1 MAEGIQP
8 IFILPEGYNRTSG
21 KDAQRNNIAA
31 AKAVANAVKSTLGPR
46 GMDKMLVDNIGD
58 ITITNDGVTVL
69 KNMEIENPAAKMI
82 VEVAKTQEE
91 EVGDGTTTA
100 VIIAGELL
108 KNAETLLD
116 QSIHP
121 TLIARGYRL
130 AGNKAQ
136 EILDKI
142 KLKLDL
148 SNKDDLGRIVKT
160 AIIGKSTGA
169 DSHIVSLIVE
179 AVQHVKSM
187 SKDNDTLDLDDIKV
201 EKKVGGGLLDSRM
214 ISGVLIDKEKVH
226 PDMPDEIRN
235 AKVALLNLALEIEKT
250 NIDAQIRIEKP
261 EQLQA
266 FLDEEENMLK
276 EMVEKIKASGANVV
290 VVQKGI
296 DDAAQHFLS
305 KAGILAFRRVSES
318 DMKKIGKATGAKV
331 VATLD
336 ELGADSLGEA
346 GLVHVE
352 KLAGETLALIEECKN
367 PKAVTILIRGGTEH
381 VVDELQRAIEDRLG
395 DLKSVI
401 EDAGSIVAGGGSAEL
416 EVSKNLRDFAKG
428 LEGREQLAVNAFAD
442 ALEVVPKTLSENAG
456 LDPIDIVGEIRIIVS
471 PLMKTFPNFLK
482 VSASFFSS
490 AFSRVTFIWTSN
502 AINLPVIAWPFFN
515 STKTIFP
522 LAEFNKSKGLLKTFS
537 DILITVSSH
546 SARRHLRLLIGRLAG
561 CDYVIDP

>member
-69 KNMEIENPAAKMI
+69 KSMEIENPAAKMI

-108 KNAETLLD
+108 KNAESLLD

-121 TLIARGYRL
+121 TLISRGYRL
-130 AGNKAQ
+130 ASNKAQ
-136 EILDKI
+136 DILDKI
-142 KLKLDL
+142 KMQLDL
-148 SNKDDLGRIVKT
+148 SNKEDLSRIVKT

-169 DSHIVSLIVE
+169 DSHIISLIVD
-179 AVQHVKSM
+179 AIQHVKSM
-187 SKDNDTLDLDDIKV
+187 SDKIGSIDLDDIKV
-201 EKKVGGGLLDSRM
+201 EKKVGGGLMDSRL
-214 ISGVLIDKEKVH
+214 IKGVIIDKEKVH
-226 PDMPDEIRN
+226 PNMPEEIKN

-261 EQLQA
+261 DQLQA
-266 FLDEEENMLK
+266 FLNEEESMLK
-276 EMVEKIKASGANVV
+276 DMVEKIKASGANVV
-290 VVQKGI
+290 IVQKGI
-296 DDAAQHFLS
+296 DDTAQHFLS

-336 ELGADSLGEA
+336 ELEKDSLGEA

-381 VVDELQRAIEDRLG
+381 VVDEIQRAVDDSLG

-401 EDAGSIVAGGGSAEL
+401 EDNGAIVAGGGAAEL
-416 EVSKNLRDFAKG
+416 EVSKELKDFAKG

-456 LDPIDIVGEIRIIVS
+456 LDPIDILVELRAEHQKGNTWAGVNLLDVYKPQVSDMYKEGVIEPLRIKKQAI
-471 PLMKTFPNFLK
+471 K
-482 VSASFFSS
+482 SASEVAVMILRIDDIIAAGKS
-490 AFSRVTFIWTSN
+490 AN
-502 AINLPVIAWPFFN
+502 QQPQMPQ
-515 STKTIFP
+515 
-522 LAEFNKSKGLLKTFS
+522 GGMGGYG
-537 DILITVSSH
+537 D
-546 SARRHLRLLIGRLAG
+546 
-561 CDYVIDP
+561 

>member
-58 ITITNDGVTVL
+58 IIITNDGVTVL
-69 KNMEIENPAAKMI
+69 KSMEIENPAAKMI

-121 TLIARGYRL
+121 TLVARGYRL
-130 AGNKAQ
+130 AANKAQ

-142 KLKLDL
+142 KLHLDIANKEDL
-148 SNKDDLGRIVKT
+148 SRIVKT
-160 AIIGKSTGA
+160 AIVGKSTGA
-169 DSHIVSLIVE
+169 DTYIVSLIVD

-187 SKDNDTLDLDDIKV
+187 SGKNDTLDLDDIKV
-201 EKKVGGGLLDSRM
+201 EKKIGGGLLDSRL
-214 ISGVLIDKEKVH
+214 IKGVIIDKEKVH
-226 PDMPDEIRN
+226 PDMPEEIKN

-276 EMVEKIKASGANVV
+276 EMVEKIKVSGANVV
-290 VVQKGI
+290 IVQKGI
-296 DDAAQHFLS
+296 DDTAQHFLS

-336 ELGADSLGEA
+336 ELGKDSLGEA
-346 GLVHVE
+346 GFVHVE

-367 PKAVTILIRGGTEH
+367 PKAVTILVRGGTEH
-381 VVDELQRAIEDRLG
+381 VVDEIQRAIDDSLG

-401 EDAGSIVAGGGSAEL
+401 EDGGSIVAGGGAAEL
-416 EVSKNLRDFAKG
+416 EVSKNLRDFATG
-428 LEGREQLAVNAFAD
+428 LEGREQLAVNSFAD
-442 ALEVVPKTLSENAG
+442 ALEVVPKTLAENAG
-456 LDPIDIVGEIRIIVS
+456 LDPIDILVELRAEHQKGKTWAGVNLLDVYKPQVS
-471 PLMKTFPNFLK
+471 DMYKEGVIEPLRTKK
-482 VSASFFSS
+482 QAIKSASEVAVMILRIDDIIAAGKS
-490 AFSRVTFIWTSN
+490 AN
-502 AINLPVIAWPFFN
+502 QQPQMP
-515 STKTIFP
+515 P
-522 LAEFNKSKGLLKTFS
+522 GGMGGYG
-537 DILITVSSH
+537 D
-546 SARRHLRLLIGRLAG
+546 
-561 CDYVIDP
+561 

>member
-108 KNAETLLD
+108 KNAEALLD

-121 TLIARGYRL
+121 TLVARGYKL
-130 AGNKAQ
+130 ASNKAQ

-142 KLKLDL
+142 KMQLDL
-148 SNKDDLGRIVKT
+148 SSKEDLSRIVKT

-169 DSHIVSLIVE
+169 DSHIISLIVD

-187 SKDNDTLDLDDIKV
+187 SDKNNVIDLEDIKV
-201 EKKVGGGLLDSRM
+201 EKKVGGGLLDSRLVK
-214 ISGVLIDKEKVH
+214 GVIIDKEKVH
-226 PDMPDEIRN
+226 PDMPDSVKN

-266 FLDEEENMLK
+266 FLNEEENMLR

-290 VVQKGI
+290 IVQKGI
-296 DDAAQHFLS
+296 DDAAQHFLA

-331 VATLD
+331 VSTLD
-336 ELGADSLGEA
+336 ELSKESLGEA
-346 GLVHVE
+346 GIVHVE
-352 KLAGETLALIEECKN
+352 KLAGENLALIEECKN

-381 VVDELQRAIEDRLG
+381 VVDEIQRAVDDSLG

-401 EDAGSIVAGGGSAEL
+401 EDGGAIVPGGGAAEL
-416 EVSKNLRDFAKG
+416 EVSKELKDFAKG

-442 ALEVVPKTLSENAG
+442 SLEIVPKTLSENAG
-456 LDPIDIVGEIRIIVS
+456 LDPIDILVELRAEHQKGKTWAGVNLLDVYKPQVSDMYKEGVIEPLRIKKQAI
-471 PLMKTFPNFLK
+471 K
-482 VSASFFSS
+482 SASEVAVMILRIDDIIAAGKS
-490 AFSRVTFIWTSN
+490 AN
-502 AINLPVIAWPFFN
+502 QQPQMP
-515 STKTIFP
+515 P
-522 LAEFNKSKGLLKTFS
+522 GGMGGYG
-537 DILITVSSH
+537 D
-546 SARRHLRLLIGRLAG
+546 
-561 CDYVIDP
+561 

>member
-69 KNMEIENPAAKMI
+69 KSMEIENPAAKMI

-121 TLIARGYRL
+121 TLVARGYRL
-130 AGNKAQ
+130 AANKAQ

-142 KLKLDL
+142 KLKLDI
-148 SNKDDLGRIVKT
+148 SNKEELSRIVKT
-160 AIIGKSTGA
+160 AIVGKSTGA
-169 DSHIVSLIVE
+169 DEHIISLIVD
-179 AVQHVKSM
+179 AVKHVKSM
-187 SKDNDTLDLDDIKV
+187 SGNNDTLDLDDIKV
-201 EKKVGGGLLDSRM
+201 EKKVGGGLLDSRL
-214 ISGVLIDKEKVH
+214 IKGVIIDKEKVH
-226 PDMPDEIRN
+226 PDMPDEIKN

-266 FLDEEENMLK
+266 FLDEEENMLR

-290 VVQKGI
+290 IVQKGI

-336 ELGADSLGEA
+336 ELSKESLGDA
-346 GLVHVE
+346 GVVHVE

-367 PKAVTILIRGGTEH
+367 PKAVTILVRGGTEH
-381 VVDELQRAIEDRLG
+381 VVDEIQRAIDDSLG

-401 EDAGSIVAGGGSAEL
+401 EDGGSIVAGGGAAEL
-416 EVSKNLRDFAKG
+416 EVSKNLRDFATG

-442 ALEVVPKTLSENAG
+442 ALEVVPKTLAENAG
-456 LDPIDIVGEIRIIVS
+456 LDPIDILVELRAEHQKGKTWAGVNLLDVYKPQVS
-471 PLMKTFPNFLK
+471 DMYKEGVIEPLRTKK
-482 VSASFFSS
+482 QAIKSASEVAVMILRIDDIIAAGKS
-490 AFSRVTFIWTSN
+490 AN
-502 AINLPVIAWPFFN
+502 QQPQMP
-515 STKTIFP
+515 P
-522 LAEFNKSKGLLKTFS
+522 GGMGGYG
-537 DILITVSSH
+537 D
-546 SARRHLRLLIGRLAG
+546 
-561 CDYVIDP
+561 

>member
-69 KNMEIENPAAKMI
+69 KSMEIENPAAKMI

-121 TLIARGYRL
+121 TLVARGYRL
-130 AGNKAQ
+130 AANKAQ

-142 KLKLDL
+142 KLHLDIANKEDL
-148 SNKDDLGRIVKT
+148 SRIVKT
-160 AIIGKSTGA
+160 AIVGKSTGA
-169 DSHIVSLIVE
+169 DTHIVSLIVD

-187 SKDNDTLDLDDIKV
+187 SGKNDTLDLDDIKV
-201 EKKVGGGLLDSRM
+201 EKKVGGGLLDSRL
-214 ISGVLIDKEKVH
+214 IKGVIIDKEKVH
-226 PDMPDEIRN
+226 PDMPEEIKN

-290 VVQKGI
+290 IVQKGI
-296 DDAAQHFLS
+296 DDTAQHFLS
-305 KAGILAFRRVSES
+305 KAGILAFRRVSEN

-336 ELGADSLGEA
+336 ELGKDSLGEA
-346 GLVHVE
+346 GIVHVE

-367 PKAVTILIRGGTEH
+367 PKAVTILVRGGTEH
-381 VVDELQRAIEDRLG
+381 VVDEIQRAIDDSLG

-401 EDAGSIVAGGGSAEL
+401 EDGGSIVAGGGAAEL
-416 EVSKNLRDFAKG
+416 EVSKNLRDFATG

-442 ALEVVPKTLSENAG
+442 ALEVVPKTLAENAG
-456 LDPIDIVGEIRIIVS
+456 LDPIDILVELRAEHQKGKTWAGVNLLDVYKPQVS
-471 PLMKTFPNFLK
+471 DMYKEGVIEPLRTKK
-482 VSASFFSS
+482 QAIKSASEVAVMILRIDDIIAAGKS
-490 AFSRVTFIWTSN
+490 AN
-502 AINLPVIAWPFFN
+502 QQPQMP
-515 STKTIFP
+515 P
-522 LAEFNKSKGLLKTFS
+522 GGMGGYG
-537 DILITVSSH
+537 D
-546 SARRHLRLLIGRLAG
+546 
-561 CDYVIDP
+561 

>member
-8 IFILPEGYNRTSG
+8 IFIVPEGYNRTSG

-69 KNMEIENPAAKMI
+69 KSMEIENPAAKMI

-121 TLIARGYRL
+121 TLVARGYRL
-130 AGNKAQ
+130 AANKAQ

-142 KLKLDL
+142 KLHLDIANKEDL
-148 SNKDDLGRIVKT
+148 SRIVKT
-160 AIIGKSTGA
+160 AIVGKSTGA
-169 DSHIVSLIVE
+169 DTYIVSLIVD

-187 SKDNDTLDLDDIKV
+187 SGKNDTLDLDDIKV
-201 EKKVGGGLLDSRM
+201 EKKIGGGLLDSRL
-214 ISGVLIDKEKVH
+214 IKGVIIDKEKVH
-226 PDMPDEIRN
+226 PDMPEEIKN

-276 EMVEKIKASGANVV
+276 EMVEKIKVSGANVV
-290 VVQKGI
+290 IVQKGI
-296 DDAAQHFLS
+296 DDTAQHFLS

-336 ELGADSLGEA
+336 ELGKDSLGEA
-346 GLVHVE
+346 GFVHVE

-367 PKAVTILIRGGTEH
+367 PKAVTILVRGGTEH
-381 VVDELQRAIEDRLG
+381 VVDEIQRAIDDSLG

-401 EDAGSIVAGGGSAEL
+401 EDGGSIVAGGGAAEL
-416 EVSKNLRDFAKG
+416 EVSKNLRDFATG
-428 LEGREQLAVNAFAD
+428 LEGREQLAVNSFAD
-442 ALEVVPKTLSENAG
+442 ALEVVPKTLAENAG
-456 LDPIDIVGEIRIIVS
+456 LDPIDILVELRAEHQKGKTWAGVNLLDVYKPQVS
-471 PLMKTFPNFLK
+471 DMYKEGVIEPLRTKK
-482 VSASFFSS
+482 QAIKSASEVAVMILRIDDIIAAGKS
-490 AFSRVTFIWTSN
+490 AN
-502 AINLPVIAWPFFN
+502 QQPQMP
-515 STKTIFP
+515 P
-522 LAEFNKSKGLLKTFS
+522 GGMGGYG
-537 DILITVSSH
+537 D
-546 SARRHLRLLIGRLAG
+546 
-561 CDYVIDP
+561 

>member
-69 KNMEIENPAAKMI
+69 KSMEIENPAAKMI

-121 TLIARGYRL
+121 TLVARGYRL
-130 AGNKAQ
+130 AANKAQ

-142 KLKLDL
+142 KLHLDIANKEDL
-148 SNKDDLGRIVKT
+148 SRIVKT
-160 AIIGKSTGA
+160 AIVGKSTGA
-169 DSHIVSLIVE
+169 DTHIVSLIVD

-187 SKDNDTLDLDDIKV
+187 SGKNDTLDLDDIKV
-201 EKKVGGGLLDSRM
+201 EKKVGGGLLDSRL
-214 ISGVLIDKEKVH
+214 IKGVIIDKEKVH
-226 PDMPDEIRN
+226 PDMPEEIKN

-290 VVQKGI
+290 IVQKGI
-296 DDAAQHFLS
+296 DDTAQHFLS
-305 KAGILAFRRVSES
+305 KAGILAFRRVSEN

-336 ELGADSLGEA
+336 ELGKDSLGEA
-346 GLVHVE
+346 GIVHVE

-367 PKAVTILIRGGTEH
+367 PKAVTILVRGGTEH
-381 VVDELQRAIEDRLG
+381 VVDEIQRAIDDSLG

-401 EDAGSIVAGGGSAEL
+401 EDGGSIVAGGGAAEL
-416 EVSKNLRDFAKG
+416 EVSKNLRDFATG
-428 LEGREQLAVNAFAD
+428 LEGREQLAVNSFAD
-442 ALEVVPKTLSENAG
+442 ALEVVPKTLAENAG
-456 LDPIDIVGEIRIIVS
+456 LDPIDILVELRAEHQKGKTWAGVNLLDVYKPQVS
-471 PLMKTFPNFLK
+471 DMYKEGVIEPLRTKK
-482 VSASFFSS
+482 QAIKSASEVAVMILRIDDIIAAGKS
-490 AFSRVTFIWTSN
+490 AN
-502 AINLPVIAWPFFN
+502 QQPQMP
-515 STKTIFP
+515 P
-522 LAEFNKSKGLLKTFS
+522 GGMGGYG
-537 DILITVSSH
+537 D
-546 SARRHLRLLIGRLAG
+546 
-561 CDYVIDP
+561 

>member
-69 KNMEIENPAAKMI
+69 KSMEIENPAAKMV

-108 KNAETLLD
+108 KNAEALLD
-116 QSIHP
+116 QGIHP
-121 TLIARGYRL
+121 TLVARGYRL
-130 AGNKAQ
+130 AANKAQ

-142 KLKLDL
+142 KLHLDIAK
-148 SNKDDLGRIVKT
+148 KDDLSRIVKT
-160 AIIGKSTGA
+160 AIVGKSTGA
-169 DSHIVSLIVE
+169 DVHIVSLIVD

-187 SKDNDTLDLDDIKV
+187 SGNNDTLDLDDIKV
-201 EKKVGGGLLDSRM
+201 EKKVGGGLLDSRL
-214 ISGVLIDKEKVH
+214 ITGVIIDKEKVH
-226 PDMPDEIRN
+226 PDMPDELKN

-266 FLDEEENMLK
+266 FLDEEENMLR

-290 VVQKGI
+290 IVQKGI
-296 DDAAQHFLS
+296 DDTAQHFLS
-305 KAGILAFRRVSES
+305 KAGILAFRRVSEN

-336 ELGADSLGEA
+336 ELGKDSLGEA
-346 GLVHVE
+346 GFVHVE

-367 PKAVTILIRGGTEH
+367 PKAVTILVRGGTEH
-381 VVDELQRAIEDRLG
+381 VVDEIQRAIDDSLG

-401 EDAGSIVAGGGSAEL
+401 EDGGSIVAGGGAAEL
-416 EVSKNLRDFAKG
+416 EVSKNLRDFATG
-428 LEGREQLAVNAFAD
+428 LEGREQLAVNSFAD

-456 LDPIDIVGEIRIIVS
+456 LDPIDILVELRAEHQKGKTWAGVNLLDVYKPQVS
-471 PLMKTFPNFLK
+471 DMYKEGVIEPLRTKK
-482 VSASFFSS
+482 QAIKSASEVAVMILRIDDIIAAGKS
-490 AFSRVTFIWTSN
+490 AN
-502 AINLPVIAWPFFN
+502 QQPQMP
-515 STKTIFP
+515 P
-522 LAEFNKSKGLLKTFS
+522 GGMGGYG
-537 DILITVSSH
+537 D
-546 SARRHLRLLIGRLAG
+546 
-561 CDYVIDP
+561 

>member
-69 KNMEIENPAAKMI
+69 KSMEIENPAAKMI

-116 QSIHP
+116 QGIHS
-121 TLIARGYRL
+121 TLVSRGYRL
-130 AGNKAQ
+130 AANKAQ
-136 EILDKI
+136 DILDSI
-142 KLKLDL
+142 KLQLDI
-148 SNKDDLGRIVKT
+148 SNKEDLGRIVKT

-169 DSHIVSLIVE
+169 DSHIISLIVD

-187 SKDNDTLDLDDIKV
+187 SGKNDTLDLDDIKV
-201 EKKVGGGLLDSRM
+201 EKKVGGGLLDSRL
-214 ISGVLIDKEKVH
+214 IRGVIIDKEKVH
-226 PDMPDEIRN
+226 PDMPDEVKN

-266 FLDEEENMLK
+266 FLDEEENMLR
-276 EMVEKIKASGANVV
+276 EMVTKIKGSGANVV
-290 VVQKGI
+290 IVQKGI
-296 DDAAQHFLS
+296 DDAAQHFLA

-318 DMKKIGKATGAKV
+318 DIKKIGKATGAKV

-336 ELGADSLGEA
+336 ELGKESLGDA
-346 GLVHVE
+346 GIVHVE

-367 PKAVTILIRGGTEH
+367 PKAVTILVRGGTEH
-381 VVDELQRAIEDRLG
+381 VVDEIQRAIDDSLG

-401 EDAGSIVAGGGSAEL
+401 EDGGAIVAGGGAGEL
-416 EVSKNLRDFAKG
+416 EVSKSLRDFATG

-456 LDPIDIVGEIRIIVS
+456 LDPIDILVELRAEHQKGKTWAGVNLLDVYKPQVS
-471 PLMKTFPNFLK
+471 DMYKEGVIEPLRTKK
-482 VSASFFSS
+482 QAIKSASEVAVMILRIDDIIAAGKS
-490 AFSRVTFIWTSN
+490 AN
-502 AINLPVIAWPFFN
+502 QQPPM
-515 STKTIFP
+515 P
-522 LAEFNKSKGLLKTFS
+522 PGGMGGYG
-537 DILITVSSH
+537 D
-546 SARRHLRLLIGRLAG
+546 
-561 CDYVIDP
+561 

>member
-69 KNMEIENPAAKMI
+69 KSMEIENPAAKMI

-121 TLIARGYRL
+121 TLVARGYRL
-130 AGNKAQ
+130 AANKAQ

-142 KLKLDL
+142 KLHLDIANKEDL
-148 SNKDDLGRIVKT
+148 SRIVKT
-160 AIIGKSTGA
+160 AIVGKSTGA
-169 DSHIVSLIVE
+169 DTHIVSLIVD

-187 SKDNDTLDLDDIKV
+187 SGKNDTLDLDDIKV
-201 EKKVGGGLLDSRM
+201 EKKVGGGLLDSRL
-214 ISGVLIDKEKVH
+214 IKGVIIDKEKVH
-226 PDMPDEIRN
+226 PDMPDEIKN

-266 FLDEEENMLK
+266 FLDEEENMLR

-290 VVQKGI
+290 IVQKGI
-296 DDAAQHFLS
+296 DDTAQHFLS

-336 ELGADSLGEA
+336 ELGKESLGEA
-346 GLVHVE
+346 GIVHVE

-367 PKAVTILIRGGTEH
+367 PKAVTILVRGGTEH
-381 VVDELQRAIEDRLG
+381 VVDEIQRAIDDSLG

-401 EDAGSIVAGGGSAEL
+401 EDGGSIVAGGGAAEL
-416 EVSKNLRDFAKG
+416 EVSKNLRDFATG

-442 ALEVVPKTLSENAG
+442 ALEVVPKTLAENAG
-456 LDPIDIVGEIRIIVS
+456 LDPIDILVELRAEHQKGKTWAGVNLLDVYKPQVS
-471 PLMKTFPNFLK
+471 DMYKEGVIEPLRTKK
-482 VSASFFSS
+482 QAIKSASEVAVMILRIDDIIAAGKS
-490 AFSRVTFIWTSN
+490 AN
-502 AINLPVIAWPFFN
+502 QQPQMP
-515 STKTIFP
+515 P
-522 LAEFNKSKGLLKTFS
+522 GGMGGYG
-537 DILITVSSH
+537 D
-546 SARRHLRLLIGRLAG
+546 
-561 CDYVIDP
+561 

>member
-69 KNMEIENPAAKMI
+69 KTMEIENPAAKMI

-108 KNAETLLD
+108 KNAEALLD

-121 TLIARGYRL
+121 TLVARGYKL
-130 AGNKAQ
+130 ASNKAQ

-142 KLKLDL
+142 KMQLDL
-148 SNKDDLGRIVKT
+148 SSKEDLSRIVKT

-169 DSHIVSLIVE
+169 DSHIISLIVD

-187 SKDNDTLDLDDIKV
+187 SDKNNVIDLEDIKV
-201 EKKVGGGLLDSRM
+201 EKKVGGGLLDSRLVK
-214 ISGVLIDKEKVH
+214 GVIIDKEKVH
-226 PDMPDEIRN
+226 PDMPDSVKN

-266 FLDEEENMLK
+266 FLNEEENMLR

-290 VVQKGI
+290 IVQKGI
-296 DDAAQHFLS
+296 DDAAQHFLA

-331 VATLD
+331 VSTLD
-336 ELGADSLGEA
+336 ELSKESLGEA
-346 GLVHVE
+346 GIVHVE
-352 KLAGETLALIEECKN
+352 KLAGENLALIEECKN

-381 VVDELQRAIEDRLG
+381 VVDEIQRAVDDSLG

-401 EDAGSIVAGGGSAEL
+401 EDGGAIVPGGGAAEL
-416 EVSKNLRDFAKG
+416 EVSKELKDFAKG

-442 ALEVVPKTLSENAG
+442 SLEIVPKTLSENAG
-456 LDPIDIVGEIRIIVS
+456 LDPIDILVELRAEHQKGKTWAGVNLLDVYKPQVSDMYKEGVIEPLRIKKQAI
-471 PLMKTFPNFLK
+471 K
-482 VSASFFSS
+482 SASEVAVMILRIDDIIAAGKS
-490 AFSRVTFIWTSN
+490 AN
-502 AINLPVIAWPFFN
+502 QQPQMP
-515 STKTIFP
+515 P
-522 LAEFNKSKGLLKTFS
+522 GGMGGYG
-537 DILITVSSH
+537 D
-546 SARRHLRLLIGRLAG
+546 
-561 CDYVIDP
+561 

>member
-69 KNMEIENPAAKMI
+69 KSMEIENPAAKMI

-121 TLIARGYRL
+121 TLVARGYRL
-130 AGNKAQ
+130 AANKAQ

-142 KLKLDL
+142 KLHLDIANKEDL
-148 SNKDDLGRIVKT
+148 SRIVKT
-160 AIIGKSTGA
+160 AIVGKSTGA
-169 DSHIVSLIVE
+169 DTYIVSLIVD

-187 SKDNDTLDLDDIKV
+187 SGKNDTLDLDDIKV
-201 EKKVGGGLLDSRM
+201 EKKIGGGLLDSRL
-214 ISGVLIDKEKVH
+214 IKGVIIDKEKVH
-226 PDMPDEIRN
+226 PDMPEEIKN

-276 EMVEKIKASGANVV
+276 EMVEKIKVSGANVV
-290 VVQKGI
+290 IVQKGI
-296 DDAAQHFLS
+296 DDTAQHFLS

-336 ELGADSLGEA
+336 ELGKDSLGEA
-346 GLVHVE
+346 GFVHVE

-367 PKAVTILIRGGTEH
+367 PKAVTILVRGGTEH
-381 VVDELQRAIEDRLG
+381 VVDEIQRAIDDSLG

-401 EDAGSIVAGGGSAEL
+401 EDGGSIVAGGGAAEL
-416 EVSKNLRDFAKG
+416 EVSKNLRDFATG
-428 LEGREQLAVNAFAD
+428 LEGREQLAVNSFAD
-442 ALEVVPKTLSENAG
+442 ALEVVPKTLAENAG
-456 LDPIDIVGEIRIIVS
+456 LDPIDILVELRAEHQKGKTWAGVNLLDVYKPQVS
-471 PLMKTFPNFLK
+471 DMYKEGVIEPLRTKK
-482 VSASFFSS
+482 QAIKSASEVAVMILRIDDIIAAGKS
-490 AFSRVTFIWTSN
+490 AN
-502 AINLPVIAWPFFN
+502 QQPQMP
-515 STKTIFP
+515 P
-522 LAEFNKSKGLLKTFS
+522 GGMGGYG
-537 DILITVSSH
+537 D
-546 SARRHLRLLIGRLAG
+546 
-561 CDYVIDP
+561 

>member
-69 KNMEIENPAAKMI
+69 KSMEIENPAAKMI

-121 TLIARGYRL
+121 TLVARGYRL
-130 AGNKAQ
+130 AANKAQ

-142 KLKLDL
+142 KLHLDIANKEDL
-148 SNKDDLGRIVKT
+148 SRIVKT
-160 AIIGKSTGA
+160 AIVGKSPGA
-169 DSHIVSLIVE
+169 DEHIVSLIVD

-187 SKDNDTLDLDDIKV
+187 SGKNDTLDLDDIKV
-201 EKKVGGGLLDSRM
+201 EKKVGGGLLDSRL
-214 ISGVLIDKEKVH
+214 IKGVIIDKEKVH
-226 PDMPDEIRN
+226 PDMPDEIKN

-266 FLDEEENMLK
+266 FLDEEENMLR
-276 EMVEKIKASGANVV
+276 EMVDKIKASGANVV
-290 VVQKGI
+290 IVQKGI

-336 ELGADSLGEA
+336 ELSKDSLGEA
-346 GLVHVE
+346 GIVHVE

-367 PKAVTILIRGGTEH
+367 PKAVTILVRGGTEH
-381 VVDELQRAIEDRLG
+381 VVDEIQRAIDDSLG

-401 EDAGSIVAGGGSAEL
+401 EDGGSIVAGGGAAEL
-416 EVSKNLRDFAKG
+416 EVSKNLRDFAAD
-428 LEGREQLAVNAFAD
+428 LEGREQLAVNSFAD
-442 ALEVVPKTLSENAG
+442 ALEVVPKTLAENAG
-456 LDPIDIVGEIRIIVS
+456 LDPIDILVELRAEHQKGKTWAGVNLLDVYKPQVS
-471 PLMKTFPNFLK
+471 DMYKEGVVEPLRTKK
-482 VSASFFSS
+482 QAIKSASEVAVMILRIDDIIAAGKS
-490 AFSRVTFIWTSN
+490 AN
-502 AINLPVIAWPFFN
+502 QQPQMP
-515 STKTIFP
+515 P
-522 LAEFNKSKGLLKTFS
+522 GGMGGYG
-537 DILITVSSH
+537 D
-546 SARRHLRLLIGRLAG
+546 
-561 CDYVIDP
+561 

>member
-69 KNMEIENPAAKMI
+69 KSMEIENPAAKMI

-121 TLIARGYRL
+121 TLVARGYRL
-130 AGNKAQ
+130 AANKAQ

-142 KLKLDL
+142 KLHLDIANKEDL
-148 SNKDDLGRIVKT
+148 SRIVKT
-160 AIIGKSTGA
+160 AIVGKSTGA
-169 DSHIVSLIVE
+169 DTYIVSLIVD

-187 SKDNDTLDLDDIKV
+187 SGKNDTLDLDDIKV
-201 EKKVGGGLLDSRM
+201 EKKIGGGLLDSRL
-214 ISGVLIDKEKVH
+214 IKGVIIDKEKVH
-226 PDMPDEIRN
+226 PDMPEEIKN

-276 EMVEKIKASGANVV
+276 DMVEKIKVSGANVV
-290 VVQKGI
+290 IVQKGI
-296 DDAAQHFLS
+296 DDTAQHFLS

-336 ELGADSLGEA
+336 ELGKDSLGEA
-346 GLVHVE
+346 GFVHVE

-367 PKAVTILIRGGTEH
+367 PKAVTILVRGGTEH
-381 VVDELQRAIEDRLG
+381 VVDEIQRAIDDSLG

-401 EDAGSIVAGGGSAEL
+401 EDGGSIVAGGGAAEL
-416 EVSKNLRDFAKG
+416 EVSKNLRDFATG
-428 LEGREQLAVNAFAD
+428 LEGREQLAVNSFAD
-442 ALEVVPKTLSENAG
+442 ALEVVPKTLAENAG
-456 LDPIDIVGEIRIIVS
+456 LDPIDILVELRAEHQKGKTWAGVNLLDVYKPQVS
-471 PLMKTFPNFLK
+471 DMYKEGVIEPLRTKK
-482 VSASFFSS
+482 QAIKSASEVAVMILRIDDIIAAGKS
-490 AFSRVTFIWTSN
+490 AN
-502 AINLPVIAWPFFN
+502 QQPQMP
-515 STKTIFP
+515 P
-522 LAEFNKSKGLLKTFS
+522 GGMGGYG
-537 DILITVSSH
+537 D
-546 SARRHLRLLIGRLAG
+546 
-561 CDYVIDP
+561 

>member
-1 MAEGIQP
+1 LYTIFKVIIRRYNMAEGIQP

-69 KNMEIENPAAKMI
+69 KSMEIENPAAKMV

-108 KNAETLLD
+108 KNAEALLD
-116 QSIHP
+116 QGIHP
-121 TLIARGYRL
+121 TLVARGYRL
-130 AGNKAQ
+130 AANKAQ

-142 KLKLDL
+142 KLHLDIAK
-148 SNKDDLGRIVKT
+148 KDDLSRIVKT
-160 AIIGKSTGA
+160 AIVGKSTGA
-169 DSHIVSLIVE
+169 DVHIVSLIVD

-187 SKDNDTLDLDDIKV
+187 SGNNDTLDLDDIKV
-201 EKKVGGGLLDSRM
+201 EKKVGGGLLDSRL
-214 ISGVLIDKEKVH
+214 ITGVIIDKEKVH
-226 PDMPDEIRN
+226 PDMPDELKN

-266 FLDEEENMLK
+266 FLDEEENMLR

-290 VVQKGI
+290 IVQKGI
-296 DDAAQHFLS
+296 DDTAQHFLS
-305 KAGILAFRRVSES
+305 KAGILAFRRVSEN

-336 ELGADSLGEA
+336 ELGKDSLGEA
-346 GLVHVE
+346 GFVHVE

-367 PKAVTILIRGGTEH
+367 PKAVTILVRGGTEH
-381 VVDELQRAIEDRLG
+381 VVDEIQRAIDDSLG

-401 EDAGSIVAGGGSAEL
+401 EDGGSIVAGGGAAEL
-416 EVSKNLRDFAKG
+416 EVSKNLRDFATG
-428 LEGREQLAVNAFAD
+428 LEGREQLAVNSFAD

-456 LDPIDIVGEIRIIVS
+456 LDPIDILVELRAEHQKGKTWAGVNLLDVYKPQVS
-471 PLMKTFPNFLK
+471 DMYKEGVIEPLRTKK
-482 VSASFFSS
+482 QAIKSASEVAVMILRIDDIIAAGKS
-490 AFSRVTFIWTSN
+490 AN
-502 AINLPVIAWPFFN
+502 QQPQMP
-515 STKTIFP
+515 P
-522 LAEFNKSKGLLKTFS
+522 GGMGGYG
-537 DILITVSSH
+537 D
-546 SARRHLRLLIGRLAG
+546 
-561 CDYVIDP
+561 

>member
-130 AGNKAQ
+130 AANKAQ

-142 KLKLDL
+142 KLHLDIA
-148 SNKDDLGRIVKT
+148 NKEDLGRIVKT
-160 AIIGKSTGA
+160 AIVGKSTGA
-169 DSHIVSLIVE
+169 DAHIVSLIVD

-187 SKDNDTLDLDDIKV
+187 SGKNDTLDLDDIKV
-201 EKKVGGGLLDSRM
+201 EKKVGGGLLDSRL
-214 ISGVLIDKEKVH
+214 IKGVIIDKEKVH
-226 PDMPDEIRN
+226 PDMPDEVKN

-266 FLDEEENMLK
+266 FLDEEENMLR
-276 EMVEKIKASGANVV
+276 EMVEKIKASGANVAI
-290 VVQKGI
+290 VQKGI
-296 DDAAQHFLS
+296 DDTAQHFLS
-305 KAGILAFRRVSES
+305 KAGILAFRRVSEN

-336 ELGADSLGEA
+336 ELGKESLGEA
-346 GLVHVE
+346 GVVHVE

-367 PKAVTILIRGGTEH
+367 PKAVTILVRGGTEH
-381 VVDELQRAIEDRLG
+381 VVDEIQRAIDDSLG

-401 EDAGSIVAGGGSAEL
+401 EDGGSIVAGGGAAEL
-416 EVSKNLRDFAKG
+416 EVSKNLRDFATG
-428 LEGREQLAVNAFAD
+428 LEGREQLAVNSFAD

-456 LDPIDIVGEIRIIVS
+456 LDPIDILVELRAEHQKGKTWAGVNLLDVYKPQVS
-471 PLMKTFPNFLK
+471 DMYKEGVIEPLRTKK
-482 VSASFFSS
+482 QAIKSASEVAVMILRIDDIIAAGKS
-490 AFSRVTFIWTSN
+490 AN
-502 AINLPVIAWPFFN
+502 QQPQMP
-515 STKTIFP
+515 P
-522 LAEFNKSKGLLKTFS
+522 GGMGGYG
-537 DILITVSSH
+537 D
-546 SARRHLRLLIGRLAG
+546 
-561 CDYVIDP
+561 